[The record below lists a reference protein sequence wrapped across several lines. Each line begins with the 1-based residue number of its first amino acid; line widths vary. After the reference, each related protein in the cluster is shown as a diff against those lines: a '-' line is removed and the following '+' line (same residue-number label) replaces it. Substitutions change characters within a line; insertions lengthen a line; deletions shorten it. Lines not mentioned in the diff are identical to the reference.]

1 MNYCTR
7 SPKSR
12 VWVAPDFQ
20 INGITFFRIT
30 LQKKCRLV
38 VVCQFIASH
47 FLNARYFLFS
57 VEKRKG
63 LREGKGWRF
72 FEGEV
77 MWSGVSTC
85 TKLYHH
91 FSFKKMMR
99 ANHKIFSVR

>member
-1 MNYCTR
+1 
-7 SPKSR
+7 
-12 VWVAPDFQ
+12 
-20 INGITFFRIT
+20 
-30 LQKKCRLV
+30 
-38 VVCQFIASH
+38 
-47 FLNARYFLFS
+47 LFS